1 MKKNVAVCLLSFLFF
16 MNLCS
21 GCLQHID
28 RPLSRIESCLSEK
41 LDAREVAEQALE
53 VERRLRSRTH
63 VAFKA

>member
-41 LDAREVAEQALE
+41 LDAREAAEQAVEL
-53 VERRLRSRTH
+53 ERRLRSRAH